1 MAGAGNRPQPRAA
14 APRPQRQA
22 APRPQRQAAPQRQV
36 APRPQRQ
43 PAPRAAVAT
52 PQRQPVARPVQ
63 RDLGYTTPT
72 QAGTAAA
79 VPQRQGA
86 ARTQARAK
94 AQKVLQGGVRSA
106 AVGVQPQAASGVRQ
120 QRGQAKQARAAAPDL
135 SWQTSDIGKYASGG
149 EKYGGQ
155 FGAGVFDAAAWMRAR
170 NTGGFSDEQIKQY
183 LEQKPSGLYIGARP
197 QAVIE
202 NWATENPETYRS
214 YTQGPNAPFSMPGRV
229 LFNPLGEQNIGLGT
243 GGLQDRG
250 ISWYSAQGSR
260 ENDLSKSP
268 MSNIQMTAQSPYVG
282 EADILEAGAAM
293 KTPEGMA
300 RMFEGESPISARY
313 MGNPETKAP
322 SSAPGSVPFGYG
334 SFSSAAAK
342 KYLQDLQYQGS
353 WFK

>member
-1 MAGAGNRPQPRAA
+1 MASAAGRPQPRAA
-14 APRPQRQA
+14 APRPSAPRPSTPRSVVPRAA
-22 APRPQRQAAPQRQV
+22 APRPAVPQTGVARVRAQAAS
-36 APRPQRQ
+36 
-43 PAPRAAVAT
+43 T
-52 PQRQPVARPVQ
+52 GG
-63 RDLGYTTPT
+63 LGYTFPT
-72 QAGTAAA
+72 QAGTAGRQ
-79 VPQRQGA
+79 PQAKAKAKAKAKAQRVIQQRTA
-86 ARTQARAK
+86 QTPQTTQTTRTRTQAQQTR
-94 AQKVLQGGVRSA
+94 
-106 AVGVQPQAASGVRQ
+106 QP
-120 QRGQAKQARAAAPDL
+120 APDL

-155 FGAGVFDAAAWMRAR
+155 FGPGVFDAAAWMRAR
-170 NTGGFSDEQIKQY
+170 NVGGFTDTQIKEY
-183 LEQKPSGLYIGARP
+183 LEQKPSGLFIGARP

-260 ENDLSKSP
+260 EQDLSQAP
-268 MSNIQMTAQSPYVG
+268 MSNMQMTARSPYVG

-293 KTPEGMA
+293 QMPEGIA
-300 RMFEGESPISARY
+300 RMFEGESPISSRY
-313 MGNPETKAP
+313 LGNPETKAP